1 MFHFSF
7 SFHVFFALISE
18 LQAFSTSH
26 YYEDTLQSFGT
37 SSNNLLNPTTEFYH
51 YEDFTDHKYFEDT
64 TNTIK
69 PIDLEKMD
77 HDLETK
83 EEDNN
88 DDDLEKKD
96 YAHFGLIDKLGNN
109 NNAESGGQ
117 ILKNALFIHHLLLQ
131 YIIFKV
137 WNELAHLASK
147 PKQIVEIGIEF
158 RWNKT

>member
-1 MFHFSF
+1 
-7 SFHVFFALISE
+7 
-18 LQAFSTSH
+18 
-26 YYEDTLQSFGT
+26 
-37 SSNNLLNPTTEFYH
+37 
-51 YEDFTDHKYFEDT
+51 
-64 TNTIK
+64 
-69 PIDLEKMD
+69 MD

-83 EEDNN
+83 EKDNN

-137 WNELAHLASK
+137 
-147 PKQIVEIGIEF
+147 
-158 RWNKT
+158 